1 MSHEL
6 HELHEQDASHEPNE
20 AEANL
25 AWDGAQ
31 IGASGI
37 AESLADLLEATL
49 AAGRPF
55 SAPGTDSAPPT
66 PPARIELDRDSRRL
80 LLEAHERV
88 LHGDLSVP
96 AAEPILASIVRALA
110 QVLLD
115 QDPIV

>member
-55 SAPGTDSAPPT
+55 SAPGTDSAPPA
-66 PPARIELDRDSRRL
+66 PPARIALDRDDRRL

-88 LHGDLSVP
+88 LHGDLCGP
-96 AAEPILASIVRALA
+96 IAELQLASLVRALA
-110 QVLLD
+110 QVILD
-115 QDPIV
+115 QESIV